1 MKHHVTPHGYETMVK
16 ELKTLSRVERPQLVE
31 TVRWAASNGDRS
43 ENGDYIYGKKRL
55 REIDRRTRYLTK
67 QIENAIV
74 VDPQTQQH
82 LSQVFFGAT
91 VTYENEQTQEIVTI
105 KIVGK
110 DEALMEKN
118 KISYISPVAK
128 ALFKAKVD
136 DEIVVNTPSGEHFLT
151 VLEIRY
157 EV

>member
-1 MKHHVTPHGYETMVK
+1 MKHYVTPHGFNAMLK
-16 ELKTLSRVERPQLVE
+16 EFKTLSREERPKLVE

-55 REIDRRTRYLTK
+55 REIDRRTRYLNK

-74 VDPQTQQH
+74 VDPQTQQQ
-82 LSQVFFGAT
+82 LTQVFFGAT
-91 VTYENEQTQEIVTI
+91 VTYENEQTNEKITI

-128 ALFKAKVD
+128 ALLKAKVD
-136 DEIVVNTPSGEHFLT
+136 DEVMVNTPSGKHFLM
-151 VLEIRY
+151 VLEISY
-157 EV
+157 V